1 MWQNLLMEADEA
13 DQPNVETG
21 GKRVLGSA
29 AGTIEYTEGWD
40 AAMSDEELDS
50 MLGA

>member
-13 DQPNVETG
+13 DQLNVKIG
-21 GKRVLGSA
+21 AKRVLGSA
-29 AGTIEYTEGWD
+29 AGAIEYAQGWD
-40 AAMSDEELDS
+40 AAMSDDELDS

>member
-13 DQPNVETG
+13 DQLNVKTG
-21 GKRVLGSA
+21 AKRVLGSA
-29 AGTIEYTEGWD
+29 AGTIEYAEGWD
-40 AAMSDEELDS
+40 AAMSDDELDS